1 MTQQKKGT
9 FHESVAE
16 TLQKWEDRLANLL
29 IELSMPQVAGTW
41 KPIGTGNPSLLGVTL
56 AGAPVL
62 EVGRT
67 NLRMLGASVFQKF
80 WVLCY
85 YVTMWHNMCLSF
97 PNRTPKEINISQKF
111 KTNKVVFPLMFIQCR
126 RNDLKAFET
135 HSWGYPSA
143 HQVRKKWA
151 HLVTFIITSTALLHD
166 LFIGVCQLL
175 QGQNKLYTLAKKLPK
190 GMKMC

>member
-1 MTQQKKGT
+1 MWQKPYKSEKPVGQLADWT
-9 FHESVAE
+9 FNASSCWHMK
-16 TLQKWEDRLANLL
+16 TLF
-29 IELSMPQVAGTW
+29 
-41 KPIGTGNPSLLGVTL
+41 GTGNPSLLGVTL

-126 RNDLKAFET
+126 RNDLKAFENPFLKLLI
-135 HSWGYPSA
+135 SPSS
-143 HQVRKKWA
+143 QKKMG
-151 HLVTFIITSTALLHD
+151 TP
-166 LFIGVCQLL
+166 C
-175 QGQNKLYTLAKKLPK
+175 NLYHHFHGAAPWSFHRRLSAPTRSEQTTLAKKLPN
-190 GMKMC
+190 GMKIC